1 MKRLFLLWALMGST
15 LSFAQD
21 SSKVCYGKAQMQRI
35 AYRVM
40 HSQYC
45 DSIIP
50 EYQQVVMNLEEEL
63 GIANRQKVLQDERY
77 NQMDYLFSSC
87 AGERTKLQK
96 ENDKMKRKL
105 KRTRILG
112 ISLAGIAAVGWLLIL
127 L

>member
-96 ENDKMKRKL
+96 ENDKLKL
-105 KRTRILG
+105 KVRRNRIIA
-112 ISLAGIAAVGWLLIL
+112 ISATGAAIIGWLIL
-127 L
+127 LL